1 MILATCLY
9 FSYHFKLTQKKLLC
23 LCDGIGRHARL
34 KTLSIMGPGS
44 SPGAGNILNFLLKW
58 LTALFT
64 VLFFPQKLYNHMNM
78 VLFDYTTQFTPCLED
93 SLLFVGSSRTFY
105 ISIPPFSFP
114 LYNSF
119 CHQLNILLYVLYNL
133 FQFMIILFL
142 LFPNIYNINYITGY
156 LYVTCP

>member
-64 VLFFPQKLYNHMNM
+64 VLFFPQKLYNHMSM
-78 VLFDYTTQFTPCLED
+78 VLLDYTTQFTPCLETVYSSWVLHVLFIYL
-93 SLLFVGSSRTFY
+93 SLLLAFRF
-105 ISIPPFSFP
+105 
-114 LYNSF
+114 
-119 CHQLNILLYVLYNL
+119 
-133 FQFMIILFL
+133 IIRFAT
-142 LFPNIYNINYITGY
+142 N
-156 LYVTCP
+156 